1 MTVRTEE
8 IETSVRNTIVAILE
22 RNERNVPDFAM
33 HDELMATG
41 LGSLD
46 LAAVIAQL
54 EQQWGVDP
62 FLEHTPITEV
72 RTVGELSKAYE
83 DCLAG
88 REVGPA
94 EDLAE
99 TIARA
104 RRRK

>member
-1 MTVRTEE
+1 MVPSTKE
-8 IETSVRNTIVAILE
+8 IEASVQQTIVAVLV
-22 RNERNVPDFAM
+22 RNERDVPNFSM
-33 HDELMATG
+33 HDDLMATG

-54 EQQWGVDP
+54 EQHWGVDP

-88 REVGPA
+88 RATEPA
-94 EDLAE
+94 DGLADA
-99 TIARA
+99 IARA
-104 RRRK
+104 KRRK